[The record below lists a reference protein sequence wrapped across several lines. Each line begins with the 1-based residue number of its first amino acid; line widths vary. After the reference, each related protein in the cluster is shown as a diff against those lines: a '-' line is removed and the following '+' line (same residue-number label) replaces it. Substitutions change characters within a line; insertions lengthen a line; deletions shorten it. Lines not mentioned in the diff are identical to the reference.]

1 MKDWGQILDRLFM
14 FFGDRVKIN
23 AELFYGMGGGLV
35 LNTIWVQYKFKNI
48 EHKIKDVIKGKMKKM
63 KD

>member
-1 MKDWGQILDRLFM
+1 
-14 FFGDRVKIN
+14 V
-23 AELFYGMGGGLV
+23 GMGGGLV
-35 LNTIWVQYKFKNI
+35 QNTIWVHDKFKNI